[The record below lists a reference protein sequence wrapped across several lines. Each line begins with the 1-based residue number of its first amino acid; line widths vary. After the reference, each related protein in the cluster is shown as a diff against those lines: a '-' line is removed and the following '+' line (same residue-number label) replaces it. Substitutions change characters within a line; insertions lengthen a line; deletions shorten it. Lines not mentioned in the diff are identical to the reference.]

1 MLNMELPKEKV
12 PAVVEDPKF
21 LILFGK
27 QKSGKTTILADLPDN
42 LIIDLEEGSDYV
54 EAMKIKV
61 NSFEELIQVKQ
72 ALEDKFKEAGKKP
85 YKRISLDTASALEE
99 TVLPYA
105 KMLYQ
110 KTPMGKNFKGD
121 DVTKLPN
128 GAGYLYIRE
137 AYKKII
143 DAFTKFCDTLIL
155 SGHVVDKQIEKDGK
169 ETTELDIALTGRLKG
184 IIGAKAD
191 AIGYVYRVKNKTMIT
206 FKGGEDSISEARPR
220 HLSNTIVTIA
230 ESEGEGENMT
240 ITTHWDKV
248 FKNL

>member
-1 MLNMELPKEKV
+1 MQLPKEKS
-12 PAVVEDPKF
+12 PAVVKDPKF

-54 EAMKIKV
+54 EAMKVKV
-61 NSFEELIQVKQ
+61 NSFEELLEVKN
-72 ALEDKFKEAGKKP
+72 ALQEDLNKTGKKP
-85 YKRISLDTASALEE
+85 YKRISLDTASALEDI
-99 TVLPYA
+99 VLPYA

-110 KTPMGKNFKGD
+110 KTPMGKNYKGD

-206 FKGGEDSISEARPR
+206 FKGGEDSISESRPK
-220 HLSNTIVTIA
+220 HLSNCVVTIA
-230 ESEGEGENMT
+230 ESEGEGEDMK
-240 ITTHWDKV
+240 ITTHWDKI
-248 FKNL
+248 FKKL